1 MKALQSLP
9 AMTLINFPFLYS
21 LLLATAAA
29 EGIDATTT
37 TSTSCKPWRWT
48 VTTID
53 SVPTTI
59 DLPGHAPDYT
69 PMPRKE
75 IRLATSTAAYR
86 YHISIDKFFMLN
98 PELDSDCG
106 NIAPETEYCV
116 GFMEPLRAF
125 DGLCGPRHNNATCIG
140 TDKQC
145 CNSETWTCGDT
156 SEECSSGICYEGA
169 FWEDRVC
176 STDGTCGSDHGM
188 WKCAGNWGDCCSF
201 KGKCG
206 TGADFCGVDVCQ
218 SGNCTL
224 PQEDSSQSAG
234 ASSASSTQGISSGAR
249 TIVRQL

>member
-9 AMTLINFPFLYS
+9 ALTLINFPFLYS
-21 LLLATAAA
+21 LLFATAAA

-53 SVPTTI
+53 SVSTTI

-69 PMPRKE
+69 PVPRKE
-75 IRLATSTAAYR
+75 IRLATSTAACEA
-86 YHISIDKFFMLN
+86 STVGIDKFFMLN

-116 GFMEPLRAF
+116 GLRTAAL
-125 DGLCGPRHNNATCIG
+125 GSATRAPAG
-140 TDKQC
+140 
-145 CNSETWTCGDT
+145 ETG
-156 SEECSSGICYEGA
+156 SY
-169 FWEDRVC
+169 

-188 WKCAGNWGDCCSF
+188 RKCAGNWGDCCSF

-206 TGADFCGVDVCQ
+206 TSEDFFGVGVCQ
-218 SGNCTL
+218 SGDCTL
-224 PQEDSSQSAG
+224 CQGGSSQSVG
-234 ASSASSTQGISSGAR
+234 GSSASSTQGISSGTG
-249 TIVRQL
+249 TIVREL